1 MSQPKTKACRSLG
14 FSWPVLV
21 ALAALA
27 APRVVLHDLGVIEEG
42 TFVNGLFVFVPP
54 ACWIATVLW
63 KRPRRPFA
71 TVVTIGALYG
81 VFLAIGH
88 QLLWNAAVGGD
99 NPTLGGNL
107 AEIDPAIQEGL
118 IRAAAV
124 VSSLVTGT
132 LVGVVAAAVAVG
144 LGRIVPPPPS
154 GRVSDVDGPWTD
166 GSHRR

>member
-27 APRVVLHDLGVIEEG
+27 APRVVLHDLGIIEEG

-81 VFLAIGH
+81 VFLTIGH
-88 QLLWNAAVGGD
+88 QLLWNAAVGG
-99 NPTLGGNL
+99 NTPTLGGNL
-107 AEIDPAIQEGL
+107 AEIDPAVQEGL
-118 IRAAAV
+118 LRAAAV

-132 LVGVVAAAVAVG
+132 LVGVLAAAVAVG
-144 LGRIVPPPPS
+144 LARILPPPPP
-154 GRVSDVDGPWTD
+154 GRLSDLEVLGDEG
-166 GSHRR
+166 HRR